1 MLSPPKPT
9 EAELAILRVIWQ
21 DGPSTVRHV
30 RDLLNQSRPVL
41 YTTVLKM
48 LQIMT
53 AKGLVRRE
61 EDGRTHIYHACLSEE
76 RTQHQLVRDLL
87 DRAFGG
93 SSSKLVM
100 QALAT
105 TRASSAEMK
114 AIERLLARQRKG
126 KAKHG

>member
-1 MLSPPKPT
+1 MPSPPKPT

-30 RDLLNQSRPVL
+30 RDLLNQSRPML

-76 RTQHQLVRDLL
+76 RTQRQLIRLVSQQSPWLNSLQRHQLQVL
-87 DRAFGG
+87 
-93 SSSKLVM
+93 
-100 QALAT
+100 
-105 TRASSAEMK
+105 
-114 AIERLLARQRKG
+114 RQP
-126 KAKHG
+126 

>member
-1 MLSPPKPT
+1 MPSPPKPT

-30 RDLLNQSRPVL
+30 RDLLNQSRPML

-61 EDGRTHIYHACLSEE
+61 EYGRTHIYHACLSEE
-76 RTQHQLVRDLL
+76 RTQRQLIRDLL

-105 TRASSAEMK
+105 TRASAAELK
-114 AIERLLARQRKG
+114 EIERLLARQRKDKSG
-126 KAKHG
+126 DA